1 MTIERAAPQ
10 EAAEIL
16 ELQRLCYL
24 REAELYNDFSI
35 APMTQ
40 TVEGL
45 REDIAAQLVLVA
57 REDGRIVGSV
67 RGRLDAQ
74 GTCHVGRLIVH
85 PDFERRGIG
94 SRLMAALEAAVPAAA
109 RWELFPGHRSAGTL
123 RLSARLGDRDFRR
136 PPVNE
141 RLTLVYM
148 EKFRAGG

>member
-24 REAELYNDFSI
+24 REAERYDDFSI

-40 TVEGL
+40 TVEGM

-57 REDGRIVGSV
+57 REEGRIVGSV
-67 RGRLDAQ
+67 RGRLDG
-74 GTCHVGRLIVH
+74 GTCHVGRLIVR
-85 PDFERRGIG
+85 PDCERRGIG
-94 SRLMAALEAAVPAAA
+94 SRLMAALEAAFPEAA
-109 RWELFPGHRSAGTL
+109 RFELFTGHRSDGNL
-123 RLSARLGDRDFRR
+123 RLYTRLGYREFRR
-136 PPVNE
+136 QPVHE

-148 EKFRAGG
+148 EKDRAAG